1 MVAALTR
8 FCKDER
14 GHTAIEYGLIAVCVA
29 VGIIVSVQTFGIEVE
44 EMFSSA
50 KDGFTPEN

>member
-1 MVAALTR
+1 MIAALTR

-29 VGIIVSVQTFGIEVE
+29 VGIICPVQTFGIEVT